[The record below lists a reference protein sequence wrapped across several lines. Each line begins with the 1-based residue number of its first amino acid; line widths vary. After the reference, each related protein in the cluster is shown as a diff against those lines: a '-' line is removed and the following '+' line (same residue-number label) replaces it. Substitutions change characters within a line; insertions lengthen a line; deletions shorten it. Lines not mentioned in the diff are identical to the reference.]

1 MVGNFIR
8 PSASPL
14 FSVEALCVVDL
25 HDLGLGRELPP
36 HKLEIHNLTR
46 PKRKADRAK
55 KKQKKET
62 ENRQSDWT
70 NSWAC
75 ECTNATHLDRSS
87 ESQASAG
94 LAGDMKLE
102 C

>member
-25 HDLGLGRELPP
+25 HDLGLGRELAP

-55 KKQKKET
+55 KKT
-62 ENRQSDWT
+62 EK
-70 NSWAC
+70 
-75 ECTNATHLDRSS
+75 
-87 ESQASAG
+87 
-94 LAGDMKLE
+94 GDGKPTV
-102 C
+102 